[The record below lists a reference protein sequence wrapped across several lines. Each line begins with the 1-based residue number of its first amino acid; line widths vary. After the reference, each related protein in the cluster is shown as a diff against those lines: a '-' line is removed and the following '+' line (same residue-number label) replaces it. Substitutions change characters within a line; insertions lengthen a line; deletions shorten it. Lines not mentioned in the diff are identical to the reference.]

1 MDTGFEA
8 KLIECLDA
16 LERGESVAQILARYP
31 QEANQLRPILK
42 TAHQLSELKL
52 APSVSAK
59 RASKNEFLAEAR
71 QIRQSAQIGQRAGT
85 VFRSLNRLLATVA
98 FLLVIGIVGV
108 ASLSNSA
115 LPGEGLYGMK
125 MALEQVRL
133 SLARDLQTVQALN
146 EMFEAERL
154 AEVQRL
160 LAEGAEIEVVFGDDI
175 LLLGDKQWG
184 LVSGV
189 QLVLDEKTVVVGKPE
204 VGEYVHIVGKTTNAG
219 TVLASLLQIE
229 ADHGNTHPDPV
240 VTPTNDPTI
249 TSTPTSSPEPAFTP
263 SPSPTMFSA
272 TTVPTPQPNTFP
284 TPTTSSIFSSP
295 TPSFTATPDQ
305 DNSGSGSG
313 DDGSDDNSGSGSG
326 DDSSDD
332 NSGSGSGDDGS
343 DDNSGSGSGG
353 DDSSDDNSG
362 SGSGGDNSGSGSGD
376 DSDNSGSGGGG
387 DDNGEEDD
395 SGGLFM
401 NYPQK
406 VANKRGFFNNF

>member
-71 QIRQSAQIGQRAGT
+71 QMRQSAQIGQRAGT

-108 ASLSNSA
+108 AGLSNSA

-133 SLARDLQTVQALN
+133 SLARDPQTVQALN

-326 DDSSDD
+326 
-332 NSGSGSGDDGS
+332 
-343 DDNSGSGSGG
+343 G